1 MTDLQNQVFEFHIA
15 SNSARK
21 AIPAL
26 NPEVNELLARLIRE
40 ELGELVCAQGG
51 NDLVGIAD
59 ALGDLLYVIY
69 GAAVSYGIDMEPITN
84 EIHRSNMT
92 KIEGAEIRKDGKIL
106 KGPHYKPPKLR
117 RILLEQ
123 GWKP

>member
-1 MTDLQNQVFEFHIA
+1 MTKLQEQVQRFHYETR
-15 SNSARK
+15 SSLRLQPELNSGVDKLR
-21 AIPAL
+21 
-26 NPEVNELLARLIRE
+26 ARLIRE
-40 ELGELVCAQGG
+40 ELRELVRAQYEC
-51 NDLVGIAD
+51 DLVGIVD
-59 ALGDLLYVIY
+59 ALGDLLYVVY
-69 GAAVSYGIDMEPITN
+69 GAAVTYGIDMESITD

-117 RILLEQ
+117 RILIEQ